1 LWDDFSQSPSIIGE
15 KSIKDLVLFLI
26 MKGFRIIRYDGY
38 CNLCSATIRWVIRN
52 DRKKRFSFQA
62 LEEGDEGSAL
72 GADTVVLQTDGAL
85 YLKSSAVLHIARDL
99 RFPWPLLGILWL
111 VPRFIRNAVYDL
123 VARNRKRWFGTR
135 STCYVPM
142 D

>member
-1 LWDDFSQSPSIIGE
+1 MWDDFSQSPSIIGE
-15 KSIKDLVLFLI
+15 KSIKDIVLFLI
-26 MKGFRIIRYDGY
+26 MKGSWIIRYDGY
-38 CNLCSATIRWVIRN
+38 CHLCSATIRWVIRN
-52 DRKKRFSFQA
+52 DRKNRFSFQA
-62 LEEGDEGSAL
+62 LEEGGEDLAV
-72 GADTVVLQTDGAL
+72 GADTVVLQADGAT
-85 YLKSSAVLHIARDL
+85 YLKSSAVLRIATNL

-135 STCYVPM
+135 STCYIPK